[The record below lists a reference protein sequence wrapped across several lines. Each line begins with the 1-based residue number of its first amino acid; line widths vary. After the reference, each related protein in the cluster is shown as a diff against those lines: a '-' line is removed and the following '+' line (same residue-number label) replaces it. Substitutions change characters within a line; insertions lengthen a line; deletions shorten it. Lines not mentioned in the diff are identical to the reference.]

1 MADAIPITAGAPDEA
16 PVEVAAPAPKKVKAI
31 AKTLEDGF
39 EIPEG
44 STLID
49 THEAYRTD
57 N

>member
-1 MADAIPITAGAPDEA
+1 MADAIPLGSDTA
-16 PVEVAAPAPKKVKAI
+16 PVEVAAPAPKKVKVV

-44 STLID
+44 SVLLES
-49 THEAYRTD
+49 HEAYRTD